1 MKKILIVL
9 CYSFYVIFAYAT
21 RIDVKKQKIDLL
33 KGDSIY
39 LNIKCNK
46 HCDVNMYIL
55 KKRYTKKIRNIKS
68 DSLLFAIKMDD
79 FFCYTI
85 KYNKDALFNLKD
97 KNAVVIILIQDY
109 MLFYQKFYSDQNY
122 KDYIYDRYGPLF
134 EVISSVPV
142 KKSDLFNKVLFFYM
156 GVNQYSFNSMNWFV
170 K

>member
-55 KKRYTKKIRNIKS
+55 KKRYTKKVAYPF
-68 DSLLFAIKMDD
+68 LLGWPAI
-79 FFCYTI
+79 
-85 KYNKDALFNLKD
+85 N
-97 KNAVVIILIQDY
+97 
-109 MLFYQKFYSDQNY
+109 
-122 KDYIYDRYGPLF
+122 
-134 EVISSVPV
+134 SSA
-142 KKSDLFNKVLFFYM
+142 K
-156 GVNQYSFNSMNWFV
+156 
-170 K
+170 